1 LTQRDYAYNIIFA
14 FTIPFVAVIRTI
26 KSKSARYKHQLL
38 TLLIGLYG
46 STISLDIGNDGYRH
60 LAMVSEIYANMP
72 FKQFFYEIFQ
82 ILTFQL
88 TDSRA
93 QDLYK
98 HFLSFLCG
106 AVLEM
111 PFLFFPIVALVYGYF
126 FSGSVLEV
134 LKGVGHLKFK
144 YHKLFWCFVI
154 LFVIYKNVEGIN
166 TVRTWTG
173 LWVLV
178 YACLKYYRTR
188 ELKYL
193 FLMFIPPFIHFGYF
207 ILALP
212 AYAVLVLGN
221 RNITYAVIFVLS
233 SFFSFINP
241 AAVTENLQE
250 TELGEHRSAAYSVEE
265 KTNLNEQYEN
275 QVAQGNTWYRQL
287 QKLGVQTWAVNILC
301 YILIFS
307 GVYLKKMT
315 SYQKR
320 LFSIGIMTLA
330 LSNVTWFLSAVTNR
344 SAIVGAVFVLL
355 ALVLYWKNNTK
366 EVQSNRLISYGLSLS
381 LLLFI
386 PFYIYQLSNT
396 LGYISFYNLL
406 APFAVWIEPDVNMS
420 VRDFVKVVIGMKSL

>member
-1 LTQRDYAYNIIFA
+1 
-14 FTIPFVAVIRTI
+14 V
-26 KSKSARYKHQLL
+26 
-38 TLLIGLYG
+38 YG

-60 LAMVSEIYANMP
+60 LAAVSEVYVNMP

-98 HFLSFLCG
+98 HILSFFLG

-134 LKGVGHLKFK
+134 LRGVGHLKLR
-144 YHKLFWCFVI
+144 YHKLFWGFVI
-154 LFVIYKNVEGIN
+154 LFVLYKNVEGVN

-178 YACLKYYRTR
+178 YACLKYYRTK

-207 ILALP
+207 VMALP

-221 RNITYAVIFVLS
+221 RNITYAVIFVMS

-241 AAVTENLQE
+241 AALAEDLQE
-250 TELGEHRSAAYSVEE
+250 TELGEQRYDAYAVEE

-275 QVAQGNTWYRQL
+275 QVAQGSNWYRQL

-320 LFSIGIMTLA
+320 LFSVGIMTLA
-330 LSNVTWFLSAVTNR
+330 LSNMTWFLSAVTNR
-344 SAIVGAVFVLL
+344 SAVVGAVFVLL
-355 ALVLYWKNNTK
+355 ALILYWKNNIK
-366 EVQSNRLISYGLSLS
+366 EVQSNRLITYGLSLS

-386 PFYIYQLSNT
+386 PFNIYKLSDI
-396 LGYISFYNLL
+396 LGFISFFNLI
-406 APFAVWIEPDVNMS
+406 APFAVWIEPDINMS
-420 VRDFVKVVIGMKSL
+420 VRDFVQVVIGMKSL

>member
-14 FTIPFVAVIRTI
+14 FTIPFVAVNRTI
-26 KSKSARYKHQLL
+26 KSKSARYKQQLL

-46 STISLDIGNDGYRH
+46 STMFITKGNDGYRH

-72 FKQFFYEIFQ
+72 FKQFFFEIFQ
-82 ILTFQL
+82 VLTFQL
-88 TDSRA
+88 TDSGA

-98 HFLSFLCG
+98 HSLSYLCG
-106 AVLEM
+106 SVLEM

-134 LKGVGHLKFK
+134 LRGVGHLKFK
-144 YHKLFWCFVI
+144 YHKLFWSFVI
-154 LFVIYKNVEGIN
+154 LFVIYKNVEGVN

-178 YACLKYYRTR
+178 YACLKYYRTK
-188 ELKYL
+188 ESKYL

-207 ILALP
+207 VLALP

-221 RNITYAVIFVLS
+221 RNLTYAVIFVLS

-241 AAVTENLQE
+241 ATVTENLQE
-250 TELGEHRSAAYSVEE
+250 TELGEHRSDAYAVEE
-265 KTNLNEQYEN
+265 KTDLNEQYEN
-275 QVAQGNTWYRQL
+275 QVAQGSNWYRQL
-287 QKLGVQTWAVNILC
+287 QKLGVQGWAVNILC
-301 YILIFS
+301 YALIFS

-320 LFSIGIMTLA
+320 LFSVGIMTLA
-330 LSNVTWFLSAVTNR
+330 LSNMTWFLSAVTNR

-386 PFYIYQLSNT
+386 PFFVYKLSDT
-396 LGYISFYNLL
+396 LDYISFYNLF
-406 APFAVWIEPDVNMS
+406 APFAVWIEPDINMS
-420 VRDFVKVVIGMKSL
+420 VKDFIKVVIGMKSL

>member
-1 LTQRDYAYNIIFA
+1 
-14 FTIPFVAVIRTI
+14 V
-26 KSKSARYKHQLL
+26 
-38 TLLIGLYG
+38 YG
-46 STISLDIGNDGYRH
+46 STIVITKANDGSRH
-60 LAMVSEIYANMP
+60 LAMVSEVYANMP
-72 FKQFFYEIFQ
+72 FKQFFYEILQ

-88 TDSRA
+88 TDSRV

-134 LKGVGHLKFK
+134 LKGVENIKLRP
-144 YHKLFWCFVI
+144 HKLFWSFVI
-154 LFVIYKNVEGIN
+154 LFVLYRNVEGIN
-166 TVRTWTG
+166 SVRTWTG

-178 YACLKYYRTR
+178 YACLKYYRTK

-193 FLMFIPPFIHFGYF
+193 LLMFIPPFIHFGFF
-207 ILALP
+207 IMALP

-221 RNITYAVIFVLS
+221 RNLTYAIIFVLS

-250 TELGEHRSAAYSVEE
+250 TELGEHRTGAYSVEE

-275 QVAQGNTWYRQL
+275 QVAQGNNWYRRL

-301 YILIFS
+301 YTLIFS

-330 LSNVTWFLSAVTNR
+330 LSNMTWFLFAVTNR
-344 SAIVGAVFVLL
+344 SAEVGAVFVLL
-355 ALVLYWKNNTK
+355 ALVLYWKNNIK
-366 EVQSNRLISYGLSLS
+366 GVQSNRLITYGLSLS

-386 PFYIYQLSNT
+386 PFYIYKVSDT

-406 APFAVWIEPDVNMS
+406 APFTVWIEPDVNMS
-420 VRDFVKVVIGMKSL
+420 VRDFIKFVIGMKSL